1 MTMHEFI
8 FSNKRRTKISRH
20 VLFWTGWFLYMI
32 CTQVRNAS
40 PEDIGMKN
48 FIVYQF
54 ATSLNRLIL
63 QIIFCYIVVYFLVP
77 RFLQK
82 KKYSQFTVLLLLFL
96 YFMYWL
102 TYFEF
107 TYVWYNSYV
116 WISKALP
123 FAYEPNVVKPLSM
136 FLNKYYSFY
145 SNLHFTGSLV
155 SSGIILSVKYYKS
168 WYIKQ
173 RENEMLINENA
184 QAELQLLKAQV
195 HPHFL
200 FNTLNNIYAL
210 TLDDS
215 PKAAATVKKL
225 SGMVLYMINEG
236 AESFVPIGKEI
247 KMLLDYIGLEK
258 IRYGERLEM
267 IIEIRHDQDDNRLVA
282 PLLMIPFVENCFK
295 HGASKIIDTARI
307 ELFIETG
314 NEWLEFKVSN
324 SQPAIR
330 EKENER
336 KKIGLMNVKKRLQ
349 LLYPGK
355 HQLDIQSTEDLFT
368 INMKIKLEKQNPITE
383 QAVFSPSLQPKL
395 THV

>member
-20 VLFWTGWFLYMI
+20 VLFWIGWFLYMI

-236 AESFVPIGKEI
+236 AESFVSIGKEI

-330 EKENER
+330 EKEDER

-349 LLYPGK
+349 LLYPDK
-355 HQLDIQSTEDLFT
+355 HQLDIQSTKDLFT
-368 INMKIKLEKQNPITE
+368 INMKIKLEKQNPVAE
-383 QAVFSPSLQPKL
+383 QVFSSSLQPKL
-395 THV
+395 KHA